1 MEVTSKETALVGAVR
16 PVRTGLGL
24 PPDAGCCAEH
34 NVRYSK
40 RAAVRLGFE

>member
-1 MEVTSKETALVGAVR
+1 MEVTSKETALVGLVR
-16 PVRTGLGL
+16 RIRTDRGL
-24 PPDAGCCAEH
+24 PPDAGWCAEH